1 MLECEAGRLRDGGDR
16 DVQEIANWNGER
28 LGLAYA
34 QCGCH
39 PCYMVCASTY
49 EIRTSSASLQTIVMS
64 RDQSENMAA
73 VKKLVVCGGNGFLG
87 SRICKSAVARGWD
100 VTSIRYDHMK
110 LS

>member
-16 DVQEIANWNGER
+16 DVQEIANWSGER

-49 EIRTSSASLQTIVMS
+49 EIRTSSASLSNNCHVPRS
-64 RDQSENMAA
+64 KREYGSSEEISSLWWEWFLGLQN
-73 VKKLVVCGGNGFLG
+73 LQVCG
-87 SRICKSAVARGWD
+87 C
-100 VTSIRYDHMK
+100 
-110 LS
+110 